1 MLGKKFEA
9 GYDPAEGVNM
19 YCENT
24 TVIPAYTSEEI
35 TTIKD
40 HLLSIL
46 KYHEDKL
53 VPQMHEGDI
62 IRVVGNDGLT
72 AVFFQSG
79 EIFLETKDGT
89 FSFVTL
95 TKPDQTL
102 VRIFEA
108 PKESIPFL
116 IQWESILSDLL
127 FAIEQRTKEVK
138 FLMEFSVEPKQAS
151 GEFI

>member
-1 MLGKKFEA
+1 MLGKNFEA
-9 GYDPAEGVNM
+9 GYDPAEGVHM
-19 YCENT
+19 ENI
-24 TVIPAYTSEEI
+24 TVIPAYTPDELI
-35 TTIKD
+35 TLKD

-116 IQWESILSDLL
+116 MQWETILSDLL
-127 FAIEQRTKEVK
+127 FAIEQRAKEVK
-138 FLMEFSVEPKQAS
+138 FLMEFSVEPKKPS
-151 GEFI
+151 TKFI